1 MAMVGLMR
9 GWNAGS
15 MRRIEWGAG
24 EHPFLLSLITNIG
37 CLERLENEGKHGG
50 LERCVTFPANDE
62 D

>member
-24 EHPFLLSLITNIG
+24 EHPFLLSLITNLG
-37 CLERLENEGKHGG
+37 CLERLENEGNMVALKG
-50 LERCVTFPANDE
+50 A
-62 D
+62 